1 MAFSS
6 SRLDFLC
13 RRANF
18 LLPLALALLLLSTT
32 SALQSWKRHAAL
44 VADEQMSRDIVE
56 HDGRLLTALI
66 DAETGQRGFVLTGQE
81 GYLLPF
87 SRGEK
92 AAPVEL
98 AALQHA
104 VVSPEQRA
112 RAAAIGPLMATK
124 LSELRLTI
132 ELRKSSGFDAALK
145 RVGTNEGKNAMDRIR
160 TLCEQIQAF
169 EDSRLIEKTRGAEAE
184 EKESIVVTVAG
195 SSLLFVLLALAL
207 FTIKRVERQR
217 ARLMDEMHQRNEI
230 LRHQALLLDMASDTI
245 FIRDGEDRITY
256 WNQGAERLYGW
267 SKEEALGHLAHT
279 LLNTQ
284 FPEALESIVATLLA
298 TGRWEGESQHTRR
311 DGTLVTVASSWTLQ
325 RDASNRPGSVIEMS
339 FDITARKEAEQE
351 RRTTSERLNAILN
364 GCHDGIIVFE
374 AIRDNA
380 GVLHDLR
387 FAMVNPATERLTRT
401 EARDLIGRTLLE
413 KFPSATS
420 DGLLENLSRVIR
432 EDIVLDVEYY
442 SLSGRIPRWYRISG
456 VKLNDGLAVS
466 YHEITQRK
474 QSETELKSLA
484 GRLGSATQAL
494 QAGIWDWELHTNL
507 MLWDDRMHQIYEIP
521 GSSQV
526 DYQAWAGAVAP
537 EDLPQAEAALQ
548 RSIASKSQGLQE
560 FRIILKNGAL
570 RYIQNA
576 YGPIL
581 DDDGH
586 VVRLVGVNID
596 VTERK
601 LNEARERQLTN
612 SLKIANQ
619 ELEEFAYVASHD
631 LKAPL
636 RVIDNASKWLEE
648 DLQEHLTDETRDC
661 MNLLRGRVKR
671 MEKLLDD
678 LLEYA
683 RIGRATDGRY
693 TETVTGDE
701 LMDYIQKLLSLE
713 GLTLKVSPRF
723 ANIQVCL
730 MPLQHILMNLIGNA
744 AKHHHR
750 KTGCIEV
757 RVEDNGAYYAFAVQD
772 DGPGIP
778 AQFHEQI
785 FKMFQTLRPRDQVE
799 GSGMGLAMVRKNVD
813 VFGGALQ
820 LESTEGRGSTFRFT
834 WPKQQQLRKEAA

>member
-1 MAFSS
+1 MPFSS

-13 RRANF
+13 RRSNL

-32 SALQSWKRHAAL
+32 SALRSWIRHNAL
-44 VADEQMSRDIVE
+44 AADEQISRDIIGHTE
-56 HDGRLLTALI
+56 RLLIALI

-81 GYLLPF
+81 GYLQPF

-92 AAPVEL
+92 AAPAEL
-98 AALQHA
+98 AALQRA
-104 VVSPEQRA
+104 VRSPGQRA
-112 RAAAIGPLMATK
+112 RVTAIGPLVTTK
-124 LSELRLTI
+124 LDELRLTI
-132 ELRKSSGFDAALK
+132 GLRKNSGFDAALK
-145 RVGTNEGKNAMDRIR
+145 KVETNEGKNAMDRIR
-160 TLCEQIQAF
+160 ILCQQIQASAN
-169 EDSRLIEKTRGAEAE
+169 SRLAETTREAQGEKNN
-184 EKESIVVTVAG
+184 IVVTATG
-195 SSLLFVLLALAL
+195 SSLLFVLLAVAA
-207 FTIKRVERQR
+207 FTIKRVEKQR
-217 ARLMDEMHQRNEI
+217 AGLIDDMYQRNE
-230 LRHQALLLDMASDTI
+230 LLGHQALLLDMANDTI
-245 FIRDGEDRITY
+245 LIRDGEDRITY

-267 SKEEALGHLAHT
+267 NKEEALGHVTHT
-279 LLNTQ
+279 LFNTQ
-284 FPEALESIVATLLA
+284 FPEALESIRARLLA
-298 TGRWEGESQHTRR
+298 TGRWEGELQHTRR
-311 DGTLVTVASSWTLQ
+311 DGTFVTVASSWTLQ
-325 RDASNRPGSVIEMS
+325 RNAANRRGSVIEMS
-339 FDITARKEAEQE
+339 FDITARQKAEQE
-351 RRTTSERLNAILN
+351 LRKTSERLNAILN
-364 GCHDGIIVFE
+364 GCHDGVIVFE
-374 AIRDNA
+374 AIRDDA

-683 RIGRATDGRY
+683 RIGRASDGRY

-757 RVEDNGAYYAFAVQD
+757 TVEDNGAYYAFAVQD